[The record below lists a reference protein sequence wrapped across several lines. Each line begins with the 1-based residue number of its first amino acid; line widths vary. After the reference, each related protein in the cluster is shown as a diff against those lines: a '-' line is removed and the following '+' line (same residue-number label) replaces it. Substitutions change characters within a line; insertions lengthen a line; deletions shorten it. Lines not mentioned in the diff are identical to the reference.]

1 MCLVSKAKAYGD
13 DLPEKKVVEKKLI
26 SLLAKYDPK
35 VSTIEDTK
43 DLSTLIIMEL
53 ISSPHAFE
61 QRLAS
66 RDENS
71 IKNAF

>member
-1 MCLVSKAKAYGD
+1 M
-13 DLPEKKVVEKKLI
+13 PEKKVVEKKLI

-53 ISSPHAFE
+53 ISSLHAFE